1 MRAALLALS
10 LAAAP
15 ALAQAPDEDALS
27 IADKAAM
34 APEQARDLRFFAE
47 GALRESTQQGT
58 GRRLHGER
66 LSFDLRYDTTL
77 AAGLRAVFA
86 DRLDLDRFGGGVPG
100 DGNVN
105 TWKEGYLSWQAAAD
119 RLVDAGRINV
129 RNGVAT
135 GYNPTDYFR
144 ANAVRSVVSIDPAS
158 LRENRMGS
166 AMARGQA
173 LWTSGSLTALVSP
186 KLADDPNNGAYSP
199 DLGATN
205 GHDRWLVA
213 LSQKVS
219 ASVAPQWLLS
229 GSAGQSP
236 QLGMNLNRLFGNAT
250 VAYVEWSGGRSRSLA
265 AQAGVA
271 PDDEAFRSRLATGA
285 TYTTAANLSL
295 TLEYQYNGA
304 GLDEQRWNALR
315 RSPAA
320 YRQYRLFTTALQ
332 DPPTRQLGFAYALWQ
347 DAFVKHLDLAAM
359 LRYDLADE
367 SRLQW
372 LEARYHFTR
381 ADLALQ
387 AQYNSGDATSDFG
400 ALFERRAWQL
410 VLRLFL

>member
-1 MRAALLALS
+1 VRAALLALS

-15 ALAQAPDEDALS
+15 ALAQDENALS
-27 IADKAAM
+27 IADQAPL
-34 APEQARDLRFFAE
+34 APEQRRDWRFFTE
-47 GALRESTQQGT
+47 GALRDSTQQGT
-58 GRRLHGER
+58 GKALHGER
-66 LSFDLRYDTTL
+66 LSFDLRYDTTF
-77 AAGLRAVFA
+77 APALRAVFA
-86 DRLDLDRFGGGVPG
+86 DRLDLNRFGAGVPG

-105 TWKEGYLSWQAAAD
+105 TWKEGYLSWHAAAD
-119 RLVDAGRINV
+119 RLADVGRINA
-129 RNGVAT
+129 RNGVAF

-166 AMARGQA
+166 VMARGQA
-173 LWTSGSLTALVSP
+173 LWTTGSFTALVAP

-199 DLGATN
+199 DVGATN
-205 GHDRWLVA
+205 MHDRWLLA

-219 ASVAPQWLLS
+219 ETLAPQWLLS

-236 QLGMNLNRLFGNAT
+236 QLGLNLTALFGNAT
-250 VAYVEWSGGRSRSLA
+250 VAYVEWSGGRSPSLA

-271 PDDEAFRSRLATGA
+271 PDDETFRSRLATGA

-304 GLDEQRWNALR
+304 GLDEAQWNALR
-315 RSPAA
+315 RGSPAS
-320 YRQYRLFTTALQ
+320 YRQYRLFTTGVQ

-347 DAFVKHLDLAAM
+347 DAFVKHFDLAAM
-359 LRYDLADE
+359 LRYDVADH

-381 ADLALQ
+381 VDIALQ
-387 AQYNSGDATSDFG
+387 GQYNSGDPTTDFG

-410 VLRLFL
+410 VLRYFL

>member
-15 ALAQAPDEDALS
+15 ALAQDEDALS

-34 APEQARDLRFFAE
+34 APEQARDWRFFTE
-47 GALRESTQQGT
+47 GALRESRRQGS
-58 GRRLHGER
+58 GEVLRGER
-66 LSFDLRYDTTL
+66 LSLDLRYDGVLTP
-77 AAGLRAVFA
+77 GLRAVFA
-86 DRLDLDRFGGGVPG
+86 DRLDLNRFGAGVPG

-105 TWKEGYLSWQAAAD
+105 TWKEGYLSWQAAPD
-119 RLVDAGRINV
+119 RIADAGRVNV
-129 RNGVAT
+129 RNGVAF

-144 ANAVRSVVSIDPAS
+144 RNAVRSVVSIDPAS

-166 AMARGQA
+166 VMARGQA
-173 LWTSGSLTALVSP
+173 LWSTGSLTALISP

-205 GHDRWLVA
+205 GRDRWVIA
-213 LSQKVS
+213 LSQKIS
-219 ASVAPQWLLS
+219 ETLAPQWLVS
-229 GSAGQSP
+229 GSAGESP
-236 QLGMNLNRLFGNAT
+236 QLGMNLTRLFGRAT
-250 VAYVEWSGGRSRSLA
+250 IGYVEWSGGRSRSLA
-265 AQAGVA
+265 AQAGIA
-271 PDDEAFRSRLATGA
+271 REDEAFRSRLATGA

-304 GLDEQRWNALR
+304 GLDEEKWNALR
-315 RSPAA
+315 RSPLA
-320 YRQYRLFTTALQ
+320 YRQYRLFTAAVQ

-347 DAFVKHLDLAAM
+347 DAFVKHFDLAGM
-359 LRYDLADE
+359 LRYDVADR

-387 AQYNSGDATSDFG
+387 AQYNSGDATSNFG

-410 VLRLFL
+410 LLRYFL

>member
-15 ALAQAPDEDALS
+15 ALAQDEDALS
-27 IADKAAM
+27 IADKAPM
-34 APEQARDLRFFAE
+34 APEQRRDWRFFTE

-58 GRRLHGER
+58 DKALHGER
-66 LSFDLRYDTTL
+66 LSFDLRYDTTFGT
-77 AAGLRAVFA
+77 GLRAVFA
-86 DRLDLDRFGGGVPG
+86 DRLDMNRFGGGVPG

-105 TWKEGYLSWQAAAD
+105 TWKEGYLSWQGAPD
-119 RLVDAGRINV
+119 RLADVGRINV
-129 RNGVAT
+129 RNGVAL

-144 ANAVRSVVSIDPAS
+144 VNAVRSVVSIDPAS

-166 AMARGQA
+166 VMARGQA
-173 LWTSGSLTALVSP
+173 LWTTGSLTALVSP
-186 KLADDPNNGAYSP
+186 KLADDPNNSAYSP

-213 LSQKVS
+213 LSQKIS
-219 ASVAPQWLLS
+219 DTVAPQWLLS
-229 GSAGQSP
+229 GTAGQSP
-236 QLGMNLNRLFGNAT
+236 QLGLNVTALFGNAT
-250 VAYVEWSGGRSRSLA
+250 VAYAEWSGGRSRSLA
-265 AQAGVA
+265 AQAGIA

-304 GLDEQRWNALR
+304 GLDEAGWNSLR
-315 RSPAA
+315 GGSPLA
-320 YRQYRLFTTALQ
+320 YRQYRLFTSGVQ
-332 DPPTRQLGFAYALWQ
+332 DPPTRQAGFAYALWQ
-347 DAFVKHLDLAAM
+347 DAFVKHLDLAGM
-359 LRYDLADE
+359 LRYDVADR

-381 ADLALQ
+381 ADIALQ
-387 AQYNSGDATSDFG
+387 AQYNSGDATSNFG
-400 ALFERRAWQL
+400 ALFERRVWQFL
-410 VLRLFL
+410 LRYFL